1 VIDGGVLSS
10 IQLNVLDVVAV
21 PFVLS
26 VAVNVLVCEREQPS
40 LLILPSI
47 DVTVGVPQ
55 LSEADAEPNAAF
67 IADADGLHPNDVVV
81 PDADISGS
89 VLSNVSIKSSVPS
102 QPPAPSAVNV
112 KVTVPAVISVAEG
125 V

>member
-1 VIDGGVLSS
+1 MPSQFASSVTVCVAGHVIDGGVLSS

-55 LSEADAEPNAAF
+55 LSEADAEPNAAS
-67 IADADGLHPNDVVV
+67 IADTEGLHPNVVVV
-81 PDADISGS
+81 PF
-89 VLSNVSIKSSVPS
+89 
-102 QPPAPSAVNV
+102 
-112 KVTVPAVISVAEG
+112 AEIVGG